1 LGFPAPE
8 RSIDVLRSHLPKEE
22 PAGDVTLSL
31 MLHAPHPVVVASAS
45 EPGKVLLHLEIR
57 NKTLQAWEGSTET
70 GPLLELILLDAEGH
84 ERSRQTRQ
92 CRMLAYPTRLEPGRG
107 FNLPLFFNLPGLS
120 SSGEDFR
127 VEIRLVP
134 GREVLTG
141 HLRVEPR

>member
-1 LGFPAPE
+1 M
-8 RSIDVLRSHLPKEE
+8 LRSHLPKEE

-31 MLHAPHPVVVASAS
+31 MLHAPQPVVVPSATG

-57 NKTLQAWEGSTET
+57 NNTLQAWEGSTEA
-70 GPLLELILLDAEGH
+70 GPLLEMVLLDSEGH

-127 VEIRLVP
+127 VEVRLVP

>member
-1 LGFPAPE
+1 M
-8 RSIDVLRSHLPKEE
+8 LRSHLPKEE

-31 MLHAPHPVVVASAS
+31 MLHAPQPVVVPSAT

-57 NKTLQAWEGSTET
+57 NKTLEPWEGSTEA
-70 GPLLELILLDAEGH
+70 GPLLEMVLLDSEGH

-107 FNLPLFFNLPGLS
+107 FNLPLYFSLPGLS
-120 SSGEDFR
+120 IYGEDFR
-127 VEIRLVP
+127 IEIRLVP

>member
-1 LGFPAPE
+1 
-8 RSIDVLRSHLPKEE
+8 VLNSHLPKEE

-31 MLHAPHPVVVASAS
+31 MLHAPHPVVVENAGD
-45 EPGKVLLHLEIR
+45 PGKVLLHLEIR

-70 GPLLELILLDAEGH
+70 GPLLELVLLDAEGH

>member
-1 LGFPAPE
+1 
-8 RSIDVLRSHLPKEE
+8 VLRSHLPKEE

-57 NKTLQAWEGSTET
+57 NKTPQAWEGSTET
-70 GPLLELILLDAEGH
+70 GPLLELVLLDSEGH

-92 CRMLAYPTRLEPGRG
+92 CRMLAYPTRLAPGRG

-120 SSGEDFR
+120 TSGEDFR
-127 VEIRLVP
+127 VEVRLVP

>member
-1 LGFPAPE
+1 M
-8 RSIDVLRSHLPKEE
+8 LRSHLPKEV

-31 MLHAPHPVVVASAS
+31 VLHAPQPVVVPSATG

-57 NKTLQAWEGSTET
+57 NNTLQAWEGSTEA
-70 GPLLELILLDAEGH
+70 GPLLEMVLLDSEGH

-107 FNLPLFFNLPGLS
+107 FNLPLFFTLPGLS
-120 SSGEDFR
+120 ISGEDFR
-127 VEIRLVP
+127 IEIRLVP

>member
-1 LGFPAPE
+1 VP
-8 RSIDVLRSHLPKEE
+8 
-22 PAGDVTLSL
+22 
-31 MLHAPHPVVVASAS
+31 SAT

-57 NKTLQAWEGSTET
+57 NKSLQTWEASTES
-70 GPLLELILLDAEGH
+70 GPLLEMVLLDSEGH

-107 FNLPLFFNLPGLS
+107 FNLPLFFTLPGLS
-120 SSGEDFR
+120 STGEDFR

-141 HLRVEPR
+141 LLRVEPR

>member
-1 LGFPAPE
+1 M
-8 RSIDVLRSHLPKEE
+8 LRSHLPKEE

-120 SSGEDFR
+120 FSGEDFR
-127 VEIRLVP
+127 VEVRLVP
-134 GREVLTG
+134 GREVLSA

>member
-1 LGFPAPE
+1 
-8 RSIDVLRSHLPKEE
+8 
-22 PAGDVTLSL
+22 
-31 MLHAPHPVVVASAS
+31 MLHAPHPVVVASPS

-57 NKTLQAWEGSTET
+57 NKTLQAWEGTTET

-127 VEIRLVP
+127 VEVRLVP

>member
-1 LGFPAPE
+1 M
-8 RSIDVLRSHLPKEE
+8 LRSHLPKEE

-45 EPGKVLLHLEIR
+45 EPGKDLLHLEIR

-70 GPLLELILLDAEGH
+70 GPLLELVLLDAEGH

-127 VEIRLVP
+127 VEVRLVP

>member
-1 LGFPAPE
+1 M
-8 RSIDVLRSHLPKEE
+8 LRSHLPKEE

-31 MLHAPHPVVVASAS
+31 ILHAPQPVVVPSAT
-45 EPGKVLLHLEIR
+45 EPGKVLLYLEIR
-57 NKTLQAWEGSTET
+57 NKTLQAWESSTET
-70 GPLLELILLDAEGH
+70 GPLLEMVLLDSEGR

-127 VEIRLVP
+127 VEVRLVP
-134 GREVLTG
+134 GRELLTG
-141 HLRVEPR
+141 LLRVEPR

>member
-1 LGFPAPE
+1 M
-8 RSIDVLRSHLPKEE
+8 LRSHLPKED

-31 MLHAPHPVVVASAS
+31 ALHAPEPVVVPSPT
-45 EPGKVLLHLEIR
+45 EPGKVLVHLEIR
-57 NKTLQAWEGSTET
+57 NKSLQAWEGTTET
-70 GPLLELILLDAEGH
+70 GPLLELILLDSEGH

-107 FNLPLFFNLPGLS
+107 FNLPLFFALPGLS

-127 VEIRLVP
+127 FEIRLVP
-134 GREVLTG
+134 GRELLTG

>member
-1 LGFPAPE
+1 M
-8 RSIDVLRSHLPKEE
+8 LRSHLPKEE
-22 PAGDVTLSL
+22 SADDVTLSIV
-31 MLHAPHPVVVASAS
+31 LHAPHPVVVPSAT

-57 NKTLQAWEGSTET
+57 NKSLQTWEASTES
-70 GPLLELILLDAEGH
+70 GPLLEMVLLDSEGH

-107 FNLPLFFNLPGLS
+107 FNLPLFFTLPGLS
-120 SSGEDFR
+120 STGEDFR

-141 HLRVEPR
+141 LLRVEPR